1 MQKAYRGVNTQRF
14 HKTNKKSYKKDGINH
29 SNPCQFQQ
37 IVVNL
42 HPQETDKNMALIKSY
57 RGLSPKWGRD
67 CYFSENAT
75 IVGDVTMG
83 DECSV
88 WFNAVVRGDVAP
100 ITIGNCTNIQDGSCV
115 HVTFDT
121 GPTHIGNYVT
131 IGHNVTV
138 HACTI
143 HDHALIGMGSTLL
156 DGCEVGEGSI
166 VAAGAL
172 VLQNTKIP
180 AGEIWGGVPAKYLKP
195 VRPGQTDNAEHYVA
209 YSKFYLEEE

>member
-1 MQKAYRGVNTQRF
+1 M
-14 HKTNKKSYKKDGINH
+14 
-29 SNPCQFQQ
+29 
-37 IVVNL
+37 
-42 HPQETDKNMALIKSY
+42 
-57 RGLSPKWGRD
+57 SPKWGRD

-100 ITIGNCTNIQDGSCV
+100 ITIG
-115 HVTFDT
+115 
-121 GPTHIGNYVT
+121 
-131 IGHNVTV
+131 HNVTV

-143 HDHALIGMGSTLL
+143 HDGALIGMGSTLL
-156 DGCEVGEGSI
+156 DNCEIGEGAI

-180 AGEIWGGVPAKYLKP
+180 PHEIWGGVPAKYIKP
-195 VRPGQTDNAEHYVA
+195 VRPGQTDNAQHYVA
-209 YSKFYLEEE
+209 YSKIYLEENPDCRYSNELETETI

>member
-1 MQKAYRGVNTQRF
+1 M
-14 HKTNKKSYKKDGINH
+14 
-29 SNPCQFQQ
+29 
-37 IVVNL
+37 
-42 HPQETDKNMALIKSY
+42 
-57 RGLSPKWGRD
+57 SPKWGRD

-83 DECSV
+83 DECSI

-100 ITIGNCTNIQDGSCV
+100 ITIGDRSNVQDGSCV
-115 HVTFDT
+115 HVTHDT
-121 GPTHIGNYVT
+121 GPTHIGSDVT

-143 HDHALIGMGSTLL
+143 HDGALIGMGSTLL
-156 DGCEVGEGSI
+156 DGCEIGEGAI

-180 AGEIWGGVPAKYLKP
+180 PREIWGGVPAKYIMSMDQYALKVKNRVETLP
-195 VRPGQTDNAEHYVA
+195 W
-209 YSKFYLEEE
+209 YSRESCNDLIKLRQDYYFKRQEKKNEGTFRVIFSDGERTG